1 MANEAHAE
9 SLHGFQRRALRGM
22 AHSLKPV
29 VEVGS
34 GGVTESLLEAVA
46 DALADHELIKIR
58 IAEER
63 SSRHL
68 LAEQIARATRSEL
81 AGVVGHVAIL
91 YRPASDPELRK
102 VVLPARPD
110 ASGAAGRG
118 KR

>member
-1 MANEAHAE
+1 
-9 SLHGFQRRALRGM
+9 M

-29 VEVGS
+29 VQVGS

-46 DALADHELIKIR
+46 DALVDHELIKIR

-63 SSRHL
+63 GSRHS

-81 AGVVGHVAIL
+81 AGVVGHMAIL
-91 YRPASDPELRK
+91 YRPASDPERRR
-102 VVLPARPD
+102 VVLPARPGV
-110 ASGAAGRG
+110 SGAAGHA